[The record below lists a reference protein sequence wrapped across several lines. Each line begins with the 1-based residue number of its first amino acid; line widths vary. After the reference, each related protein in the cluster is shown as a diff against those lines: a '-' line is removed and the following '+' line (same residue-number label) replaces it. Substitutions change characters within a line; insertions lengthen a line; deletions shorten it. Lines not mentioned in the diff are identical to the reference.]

1 MISYTRGRSI
11 AIRPAKQDEIIVAKQ
26 KYMRVNPIPGKFYA
40 SEGWKADNEVDGKI
54 LSQFQHGQQLAQMV
68 LAGPYDNR
76 MEAERWNTENANG
89 HAEIWQ
95 F

>member
-1 MISYTRGRSI
+1 MIRYTGRAH
-11 AIRPAKQDEIIVAKQ
+11 AIRPVKQDEIIVAKQ
-26 KYMRVNPIPGKFYA
+26 KYLQVNPIPGKFYA
-40 SEGWKADNEVDGKI
+40 SEGWKAHNEIGDEI

-68 LAGPYDNR
+68 LAGPYDTR
-76 MEAERWNTENANG
+76 LEAEHWNTENAQG